1 MLVLY
6 SLLKDGFVGRPKR
19 GNAME
24 KAQRRGVEGPIEK
37 VCGGPVCGKDKKM
50 SIFIGVDVLS
60 PGCNERIGVLEAA
73 LP

>member
-1 MLVLY
+1 
-6 SLLKDGFVGRPKR
+6 
-19 GNAME
+19 ME